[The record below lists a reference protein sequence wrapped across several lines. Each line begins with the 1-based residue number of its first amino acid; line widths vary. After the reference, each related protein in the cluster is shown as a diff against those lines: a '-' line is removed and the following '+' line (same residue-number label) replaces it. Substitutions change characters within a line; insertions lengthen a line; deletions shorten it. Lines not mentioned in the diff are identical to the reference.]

1 MTKSLTLAAALS
13 LSAFAFSAAPAL
25 AQEGNGNPFP
35 LRTPG
40 VTTIVTAQSVP
51 DVGSAAYP
59 DVRGRPGSALFAFSE
74 PVVGSSNEAPVQTA
88 NSLPD
93 NFTAGTE
100 LYASV
105 PNRNRFAV
113 PSALASRN

>member
-1 MTKSLTLAAALS
+1 MTKSFILAAALTLAAL
-13 LSAFAFSAAPAL
+13 PVL

-59 DVRGRPGSALFAFSE
+59 DVRGRPGSALFASSE

-88 NSLPD
+88 NSQPD
-93 NFTAGTE
+93 NFTVGTE

-105 PNRNRFAV
+105 PNRNRLAI